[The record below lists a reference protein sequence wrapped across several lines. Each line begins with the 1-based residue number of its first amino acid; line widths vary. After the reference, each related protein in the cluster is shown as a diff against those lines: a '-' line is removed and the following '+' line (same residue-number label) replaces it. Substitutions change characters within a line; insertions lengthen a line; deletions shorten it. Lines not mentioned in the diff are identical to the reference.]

1 MDTLNASPPLVTLA
15 IDENGF
21 AVFRFAKGGR
31 KRMAE
36 EPSPVP
42 TIKIVRTFF
51 GQKKCLCLAPRLLD
65 TSSTKLS
72 PAELLT
78 GIKPMTELSRPPF
91 SISIRGIGIR
101 QVRLACGLVLF
112 SYLLSHFIN
121 HALGNIS
128 LDAMALGIKYH
139 VGFWKS
145 RPTAF
150 VFYSAATVHAGLGLW
165 ALYER
170 RQFRWKAIEPIQLVL
185 GLSIP
190 ALIITHL
197 AGVRIAEVLFHQEKL
212 YPQVFYAYWVVWPYK
227 MWLMFVVLIVSWTHG
242 CIGLYF
248 WLRMKVFFKRAAPFL
263 LAAAVL
269 IPTLAML
276 GLYQGGRSIAQ
287 ASGSADWKAENLS
300 RGQIGTPAEQDRLD
314 SIVDYFLI
322 GYIGLIGFVLAGRGA
337 RSLYERRAGM
347 ISLSYGNG
355 RTIRVQKGLSVLE
368 ASLRN
373 DIPHASVCGGR
384 ARCSTCR
391 VRVIG
396 NLSSLPKPSEREA
409 FVLNRV
415 GAGADPAIRLACQL
429 RPNADLSFF
438 QIFLP
443 QTTAATLRTASPP
456 RIGQERYL
464 VSMFVDMRGSTKLA
478 EKRLPF
484 DTVFIV
490 NRFLGAVSQAV
501 VECGGQPNQFVGDGE
516 LALFGL
522 SASPKTACRQAL
534 KAAAKIAE
542 KIDDLNQFLGSDLRE
557 PIRFGIGIH
566 GGEVIVGDIGYL
578 DHMVFTALGDA
589 VNVAA
594 RLQDMT
600 KNLDCEIIL
609 SEQVRITAMLPIDAL
624 PQQEVAIR
632 GRVEPMIIRVVRK
645 ATLLSLL
652 VKDIADAAA

>member
-1 MDTLNASPPLVTLA
+1 MARFSQEKIAKFIRA
-15 IDENGF
+15 IT
-21 AVFRFAKGGR
+21 A
-31 KRMAE
+31 
-36 EPSPVP
+36 
-42 TIKIVRTFF
+42 
-51 GQKKCLCLAPRLLD
+51 
-65 TSSTKLS
+65 
-72 PAELLT
+72 
-78 GIKPMTELSRPPF
+78 
-91 SISIRGIGIR
+91 R

-112 SYLLSHFIN
+112 AYLVSHFLN

-128 LDAMALGIKYH
+128 MDALAAGLYYHTEFWQFLPVAIAFYAAAL
-139 VGFWKS
+139 
-145 RPTAF
+145 
-150 VFYSAATVHAGLGLW
+150 VHAGLGIW

-170 RQFRWKAIEPIQLVL
+170 RQFRWKAVEPLQLVL

-190 ALIITHL
+190 ALVITHL
-197 AGVRIAEVLFHQEKL
+197 AGVRIGQALFGHEKL
-212 YPQVFYAYWVVWPYK
+212 YPQVLYAYWVVWPYK
-227 MWLMFVVLIVSWTHG
+227 MWLMFAVMTVAWTHG

-248 WLRMKVFFKRAAPFL
+248 WLRMKAFYKRAAPFL

-276 GLYQGGRSIAQ
+276 GLYQGGRSVVGDS
-287 ASGSADWKAENLS
+287 ASAEWKADNLS
-300 RGQIGTPAEQDRLD
+300 QRQVGTPAEQAVLD

-322 GYIGLIGFVLAGRGA
+322 GYLGLIGFVLAARGA
-337 RSLYERRAGM
+337 RTLNERRGGM
-347 ISLSYGNG
+347 ITLSYGNG
-355 RTIRVQKGLSVLE
+355 RTVRVPRGLSVLE

-373 DIPHASVCGGR
+373 NVPHASVCGGR

-391 VRVIG
+391 IRVIG
-396 NLSSLPKPSEREA
+396 DCTSLPEPSKREA

-429 RPNADLSFF
+429 RPETDLSFF

-443 QTTAATLRTASPP
+443 QITAATLRTSSPS
-456 RIGQERYL
+456 RIGEERYL
-464 VSMFVDMRGSTKLA
+464 VSMFVDMRGSTRLA

-501 VECGGQPNQFVGDGE
+501 IECGGQPNQFVGDGQ

-522 SASPKTACRQAL
+522 ATDPQTACRQAL
-534 KAAAKIAE
+534 KAAAMIAANVDE
-542 KIDDLNQFLGSDLRE
+542 LNQFLKHDLRE

-566 GGEVIVGDIGYL
+566 GGEVIIGDIGYR

-594 RLQDMT
+594 RLQDLT
-600 KNLDCEIIL
+600 KSLECEAII
-609 SEQVRITAMLPIDAL
+609 SEEVRVTAGLAADGL

-632 GRVEPMIIRVVRK
+632 GRAEPMIVRSVTDAKTLPTLVNDVDVV
-645 ATLLSLL
+645 
-652 VKDIADAAA
+652 AA